1 MKKERQIAALFDL
14 DGVVLDTEN
23 QYSTYWGKVGKIYHP
38 EIEHFERVI
47 KGQTLTQIYE
57 RFFQGELAPLQEK
70 ITPELNIFEENMTFP
85 YITGVKDFILSLR
98 KEGIST
104 AVVTSSNEK
113 KMNNVYHSKPEFKS
127 LFDRIITADMFKASK
142 PAPDCFL
149 LAAEVLM
156 TEPGNCV
163 VFEDSFHGLEAGK
176 RAKMKVV
183 GLSTTNRKE
192 TIKNLADIV
201 IPDFKHFTVN
211 DMIDLLN

>member
-1 MKKERQIAALFDL
+1 MKKEKQIAALFDL

-23 QYSTYWGKVGKIYHP
+23 QYSTYWGEVGKIYHP
-38 EIEHFERVI
+38 EIEHFEKVI
-47 KGQTLTQIYE
+47 KGQTLAQIYE
-57 RFFQGELAPLQEK
+57 RFFQCELAPLQEK
-70 ITPELNIFEENMTFP
+70 ITAELDIFEESMIFP
-85 YITGVKDFILSLR
+85 YIAGVKDFIFSLR

-113 KMNNVYHSKPEFKS
+113 KMNNVYLSKPEFKS
-127 LFDRIITADMFKASK
+127 LFDRILTADMFKASK

-156 TEPGNCV
+156 AEPGNCV

-183 GLSTTNRKE
+183 GLSTTNTRE
-192 TIKNLADIV
+192 TIKDLADIV